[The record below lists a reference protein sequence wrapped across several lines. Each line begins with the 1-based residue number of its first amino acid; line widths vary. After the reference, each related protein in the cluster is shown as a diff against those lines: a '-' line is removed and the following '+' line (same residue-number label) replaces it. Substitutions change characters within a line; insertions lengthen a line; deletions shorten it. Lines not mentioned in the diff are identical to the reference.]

1 MKILISQTIDISCML
16 LIKTA
21 EITHLHRFP
30 CLNVLCILIRIHISK
45 THFYAYILYMSV
57 TAATLQVN
65 KSACMMHPFSDKHF
79 KHCYCF
85 ACGESY
91 KLKYC
96 ISSVFFIFYFYKSS
110 KYFKQLSTSSDRQ
123 NNPVLFLCNSSI
135 NIY

>member
-1 MKILISQTIDISCML
+1 ML

-96 ISSVFFIFYFYKSS
+96 ISSVFFFFFLIKVQNISSSFQHLLIDKTTPSYFYATAALTFINKPTS
-110 KYFKQLSTSSDRQ
+110 KCL
-123 NNPVLFLCNSSI
+123 
-135 NIY
+135 